1 MSVMATNKIA
11 NIIFTESHLHNYS
24 LYGEVDMKYFW
35 GVNRGVTCCPKT
47 ILNGILL
54 IFITALYLGFPI

>member
-35 GVNRGVTCCPKT
+35 GVNRGVTCGPKQ
-47 ILNGILL
+47 
-54 IFITALYLGFPI
+54 F